1 MFLIQRLIF
10 TALALFIIM
19 SCGTTGWQPTA
30 IHHPES
36 DSIQQTEPKKG
47 EFIVMLYSTDWCYW
61 CKVAKK
67 WMTKE
72 KIKFVERDYDDPEE
86 KKKLMDY
93 AKTIGYAG
101 NLDAVPIFVIG
112 TKIIVGYNPKQV
124 LCEIGRT
131 KCKTSL
137 FSTWRTPLKQD

>member
-1 MFLIQRLIF
+1 
-10 TALALFIIM
+10 
-19 SCGTTGWQPTA
+19 
-30 IHHPES
+30 
-36 DSIQQTEPKKG
+36 
-47 EFIVMLYSTDWCYW
+47 MLYSTDWCYW
-61 CKVAKK
+61 CKVSKK

-72 KIKFVERDYDDPEE
+72 KINFMERDYDYPAE

-101 NLDAVPIFVIG
+101 NLDAVPIFVIV

-131 KCKTSL
+131 KCKTNN
-137 FSTWRTPLKQD
+137 FTTWRTPLKQD

>member
-30 IHHPES
+30 IYHPEA
-36 DSIQQTEPKKG
+36 DNIQRTEPVKK
-47 EFIVMLYSTDWCYW
+47 EFMVTLYSTDWCYW

-72 KIKFVERDYDDPEE
+72 KIQFVVKDYDDPTE

-124 LCEIGRT
+124 LCEIGRA
-131 KCKTSL
+131 KCKTNN
-137 FSTWRTPLKQD
+137 FTTWRTPLKQD